1 MVQQISLKKNLE
13 EHQICLNFLK
23 EIDLAKL
30 TLKCYLLVSKLYYP
44 FLFII
49 IKILFLLFSSYLQLI
64 NTDRLLLYLK
74 CDSVTYFFWGGGV
87 KQGMPKTKSRDSKM
101 KD

>member
-44 FLFII
+44 FFIYHYQDFVSI
-49 IKILFLLFSSYLQLI
+49 IFILF
-64 NTDRLLLYLK
+64 T
-74 CDSVTYFFWGGGV
+74 TY
-87 KQGMPKTKSRDSKM
+87 QH
-101 KD
+101 